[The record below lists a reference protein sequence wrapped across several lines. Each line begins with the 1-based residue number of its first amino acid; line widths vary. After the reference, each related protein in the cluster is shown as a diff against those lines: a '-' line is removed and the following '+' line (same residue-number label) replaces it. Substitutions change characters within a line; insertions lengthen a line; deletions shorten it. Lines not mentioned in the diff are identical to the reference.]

1 MALTM
6 LAANNA
12 STLLVSDIS
21 AASTTLQVSTGTGD
35 LFPSPVSGTSYFKV
49 TLTSLAAGKAKE
61 IVHVTSRS
69 GDTFTITRGQEGTD
83 AAAWGSGSSVA
94 NLFTAGTFS
103 NLAQAKD
110 VQAVYDNLAATG
122 AGQGDYLVQ
131 TKQSLTGAIARAL
144 HYKNADTVSV
154 NDFGAIGDGTLHPL
168 SERFSTLTAAQMVYS
183 FVTSLSDSVD
193 WAALQ
198 ASFSSGASGVL
209 IPAGCNLNLNKTAII
224 PNINFALFGNGP
236 SSVISGTAGTLV
248 SFTSSEVDPSGNLY
262 TVLVSRIKFKTSTD
276 NAVCLNASTIWTGS
290 GKAPH
295 SIDGCHFEMSG
306 LQQTGILLSGIWAI
320 KITGNIFHN
329 PVQNS
334 KLVNGGYGV
343 RYSFTNN
350 MNSSVMGVFIG
361 QNNFTGM
368 SYPVYIPPRVTQSGG
383 RAEGVNMTANN
394 MVYGITG
401 FYAVQTLAINA
412 TGNQISDF
420 SQACFNLAGS
430 FGVSISANGELTA
443 DQAIIAI
450 SNTAD
455 SSADSINICG
465 NRLALQQPNGKAIQ
479 ISNSLT
485 GTVVKGIAIQ
495 ANTFSAFGVSGET
508 YGVFYNGTQPI
519 TNVVECG
526 NTFSD
531 IKYGTFF
538 GGSGAAAAA
547 GANTNIQ
554 IGPNVYSL
562 NAGGLPVVFPEYM
575 SPTKL
580 YDYATVSTFTATAG
594 QASVTLSVSPAS
606 FTSIPVYADLQIIS
620 ATNVR
625 AVYNSDASTASNLVF
640 NIIGTIAAGT
650 QKYSLFSRGASIF
663 GY

>member
-21 AASTTLQVSTGTGD
+21 ASSTTLQVSTGTGD
-35 LFPSPVSGTSYFKV
+35 LFPSPVSGISYFKV
-49 TLTSLAAGKAKE
+49 TLTSLAAGKTKE

-103 NLAQAKD
+103 SLAQSKD

-122 AGQGDYLVQ
+122 SGQGDYLVQ
-131 TKQSLTGAIARAL
+131 TRQSLTGAIARAL
-144 HYKNADTVSV
+144 HYKNADIVSV

-183 FVTSLSDSVD
+183 FVTSLSDSID

-198 ASFSSGASGVL
+198 AACSSGASGVF
-209 IPAGCNLNLNKTAII
+209 IPSGCNLNINKTATI
-224 PNINFALFGNGP
+224 PNINFTLYGCGP
-236 SSVISGTAGTLV
+236 SSSIGGSASTLV
-248 SFTSSEVDPSGNLY
+248 SFTANELDPSGNIY
-262 TVLVSRIKFKTSTD
+262 TVVVCGIMFKSSVD
-276 NAVCLNASTIWTGS
+276 DAVCINASTIWTAP

-295 SIDGCHFEMSG
+295 SIKECHFEMRG
-306 LQQTGILLSGIWAI
+306 LRQTGIRLSGIWSI
-320 KITGNIFHN
+320 KITGNIFLN

-334 KLVNGGYGV
+334 KVVNGGYGI
-343 RYSFTNN
+343 RYEFTSD

-361 QNNFTGM
+361 QNIFTGM
-368 SYPVYIPPRVTQSGG
+368 SYPVYIPPRVAQLGG
-383 RAEGVNMTANN
+383 RAEGLNMTANN

-401 FYAVQTLAINA
+401 LYAVQTLAINA

-420 SQACFNLAGS
+420 SQTCFFLNGN

-443 DQAIIAI
+443 DGAIISI
-450 SNTAD
+450 SDNAY
-455 SSADSINICG
+455 SGADSIDIIG
-465 NRLALQQPNGKAIQ
+465 NRFALQKDG
-479 ISNSLT
+479 
-485 GTVVKGIAIQ
+485 GIAIQ
-495 ANTFSAFGVSGET
+495 LISSNSGTRINGITITGNTFTAFGISGET
-508 YGVFYNGTQPI
+508 YGVFFTGSQPVN
-519 TNVVECG
+519 NVVECG
-526 NTFSD
+526 NTFSY

-562 NAGGLPVVFPEYM
+562 NSGGLPIVFPEYM

-580 YDYATVSTFTATAG
+580 YDYSTINTFTATSG
-594 QASVTLSVSPAS
+594 QTSVTLSVSPAS
-606 FTSIPVYADLQIIS
+606 FTSVPVYADLQIIS
-620 ATNVR
+620 ATGVR
-625 AVYNSDASTASNLVF
+625 AVYNSDASTASSLVF
-640 NIIGTIAAGT
+640 NIIGSIAAGS
-650 QKYSLFSRGASIF
+650 QKYCLTAKGVSVY